1 MGFSLI
7 KPNLDGFQSY
17 PPKSES
23 YPNRFWVETICRSF
37 IERNL
42 DLKKESP
49 MTKEQIQSLVPWMA
63 EGFFSLFGYL
73 ARGIC
78 KPQIITLSISG
89 ELS

>member
-37 IERNL
+37 IERSL
-42 DLKKESP
+42 DLKKESL
-49 MTKEQIQSLVPWMA
+49 MTKEQIQSLAPWMA
-63 EGFFSLFGYL
+63 EGFLLFIWLFSKGNM
-73 ARGIC
+73 
-78 KPQIITLSISG
+78 
-89 ELS
+89 